1 MANQTSPTPEKPLLT
16 PALDIYEQEDL
27 VTIIAELP
35 GVNNDNLNIQV
46 QDQTL
51 TIEGVIALA
60 TADGEQQGHEEV
72 SSPYYTSTLQLGR
85 DLDTDNI
92 RADFKDGLLTVKV
105 GKKARSQPHK
115 VDVKFI

>member
-1 MANQTSPTPEKPLLT
+1 MANQVNSKPEKTLLT
-16 PALDIYEQEDL
+16 PALDIYEQANQ
-27 VTIIAELP
+27 VIIIAELP

-51 TIEGVIALA
+51 SIEGVIALA

-72 SSPYYTSTLQLGR
+72 TSPYYTSTLQLSR
-85 DLDTDNI
+85 DLDSESI
-92 RADFKDGLLTVKV
+92 AADFKDGLLTVKIT
-105 GKKARSQPHK
+105 KKTLSIPHK